1 MRTVFTIALAAGVMA
16 ATPPALAEKMFAFA
30 QSSDGARVL
39 LYDQSGPCVG
49 AARLAEHISPDGTKT
64 PGCWL
69 LLQGTVL
76 VSFLDGERGD
86 IPVSHLRRLADS

>member
-1 MRTVFTIALAAGVMA
+1 MRVVSTIALTAGLMT
-16 ATPPALAEKMFAFA
+16 ATPFAHAEKMFAFA
-30 QSSDGARVL
+30 QSSDGARVV

-49 AARLAEHISPDGTKT
+49 AARLAEHISPDGEKT

-86 IPVSHLRRLADS
+86 IPVTHLRRLTDS